1 MAIFL
6 NWIWQGSALT
16 LLVALVVGRL
26 RAVNAATRERIW
38 WATLAGVC
46 LMPFVPLLGLMPATR
61 AAVATDAALLIT
73 VPEPSSLVV
82 GTAWMI
88 WMASVAVSGFR
99 LAIAVIALGRAK
111 RSAAPFPPARLETL
125 TTWARVSSHGRQ
137 ARLAVSDRVTTAAVL
152 GLGRPVIAVSPDA
165 LDRLTDDELEDILV
179 HEYAHVQRFDDLG
192 VLAQR
197 AVGAIFGLHPAVW
210 WLGRALTLE
219 REVACDDLVLAQT
232 RNSPQRYAR
241 SLVKLVEQA
250 GRQRRLRLAPGAIVS
265 RHQLTR
271 RIVRLLD
278 RGRNASARPSRSTI
292 GAAAAA
298 IGVILVAMLSVE
310 LVAIASS
317 TLASQ
322 SIAAGLVQPFER
334 STGLASDS
342 TVVEGSIVRDTNALE
357 QARGPLP
364 RLGDLPPETTPRVP
378 GTPEP
383 VATETVRR
391 ATPDSPTAEP
401 LGVVAIAPLASES
414 PTPATRADAAGGES
428 TPPWAHA
435 PPESPTPWG
444 LAADAG
450 SAIGR
455 GSRAG
460 AIKTAGFFTGIGK
473 SVAGAF

>member
-1 MAIFL
+1 
-6 NWIWQGSALT
+6 
-16 LLVALVVGRL
+16 
-26 RAVNAATRERIW
+26 
-38 WATLAGVC
+38 
-46 LMPFVPLLGLMPATR
+46 MPFVSLLGLAPAAK
-61 AAVATDAALLIT
+61 AAVGTDAALLIT
-73 VPEPSSLVV
+73 VPEPSSLLV
-82 GTAWMI
+82 GTAWMM
-88 WMASVAVSGFR
+88 WMASVAISGLR

-111 RSAAPFPPARLETL
+111 RSAAPFPTSRLEAL

-165 LDRLTDDELEDILV
+165 LDRLTDDELDDILV

-192 VLAQR
+192 VLAER
-197 AVGAIFGLHPAVW
+197 ALGAIFGLHPAVW

-241 SLVKLVEQA
+241 SLVRLVEQA
-250 GRQRRLRLAPGAIVS
+250 GRQTRLRLAPGAIVS
-265 RHQLTR
+265 RSQLTR
-271 RIVRLLD
+271 RIARLLD

-298 IGVILVAMLSVE
+298 IGVVLVAVLSVE

-317 TLASQ
+317 TLVSR
-322 SIAAGLVQPFER
+322 SIVAGLVQPLER
-334 STGLASDS
+334 SVGLAPESS
-342 TVVEGSIVRDTNALE
+342 GVERSLVRDTDTRPNALV
-357 QARGPLP
+357 QAPGTRP
-364 RLGDLPPETTPRVP
+364 RRSDGPPETTPRTP
-378 GTPEP
+378 GTPQEG
-383 VATETVRR
+383 ATETVGSAR
-391 ATPDSPTAEP
+391 AESAPSEP

-414 PTPATRADAAGGES
+414 PTPATPAGES

-435 PPESPTPWG
+435 PPESATPWG
-444 LAADAG
+444 EAADAA

-460 AIKTAGFFTGIGK
+460 AIKTAGFFTRIGK